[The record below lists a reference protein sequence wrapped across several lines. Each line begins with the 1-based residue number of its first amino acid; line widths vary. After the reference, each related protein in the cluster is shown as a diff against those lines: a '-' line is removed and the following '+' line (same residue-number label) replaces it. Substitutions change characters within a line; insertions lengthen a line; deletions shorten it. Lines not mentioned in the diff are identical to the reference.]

1 MIFLS
6 TGMRMS
12 MRTEGEAMNLRRF
25 AAVMITL
32 VAALTLFGCAGS
44 SSRGGSDA
52 PGVQLPPSA
61 APGPSGA
68 AMRTSISTASEQD
81 LSAALRA
88 NNVDDPE
95 HWSKVVIL
103 NRPYPKNDPSL
114 GKLRQVLTQ
123 FQATPDDT
131 QKIINSLRP

>member
-1 MIFLS
+1 
-6 TGMRMS
+6 
-12 MRTEGEAMNLRRF
+12 
-25 AAVMITL
+25 
-32 VAALTLFGCAGS
+32 
-44 SSRGGSDA
+44 
-52 PGVQLPPSA
+52 
-61 APGPSGA
+61 
-68 AMRTSISTASEQD
+68 MRTSISTASEQD